1 MSIYAVSDLHGMLN
15 LYQQIKDFLKPEDR
29 VYCLGDCGDR
39 GPASWETIKAVLA
52 DDQFFY
58 LKGNHED
65 MLIKT
70 MRDYLGI
77 THDSSAE
84 RLLSYNGGSNTLKGW
99 CEETLEDRQK
109 YYELLSSLP
118 KKVTYTNKYGI
129 NVHLSHAGFSPDV
142 EDAWRDYLWD
152 RDHFYEP
159 WNGADEEIIVHGHTP
174 FVYMADAYGIEDAQ
188 ALEGD
193 GPIHASWYCEHHKVG
208 IDCGAFFTKQT
219 LLLNLD
225 TFEEHYFYAKE

>member
-1 MSIYAVSDLHGMLN
+1 MSIYAVSDLHGMLD
-15 LYQQIKDFLKPEDR
+15 LYQQIKDFLKPEDK

-65 MLIKT
+65 MLIQT
-70 MRDYLGI
+70 MKDYLGI
-77 THDSSAE
+77 THDFSAE
-84 RLLSYNGGSNTLKGW
+84 RLLNCNGGFSTLQGW
-99 CEETLEDRQK
+99 CAETLEDRQK

-118 KKVTYTNKYGI
+118 KKVTYTNKHGI

-142 EDAWRDYLWD
+142 EDTWRDYLWD

-159 WNGADEEIIVHGHTP
+159 WKGTDEEIVVHGHTP
-174 FVYMADAYGIEDAQ
+174 FVYMADAYDIEDAQ
-188 ALEGD
+188 TLEED